1 MPLYS
6 SATFSPVQWVMFVRF
21 FQGMAFVALRFA
33 LRSFQGCVPF
43 VPAAAVAVSRR
54 KIFMGLQ
61 YMSVIAARAAVAF
74 TGSGRLLPAID
85 LACCLLAAR
94 QSWLFSYSFFLS
106 RCFWL

>member
-1 MPLYS
+1 
-6 SATFSPVQWVMFVRF
+6 MFARF

-85 LACCLLAAR
+85 LAWCLLAAR
-94 QSWLFSYSFFLS
+94 RVSAFFFYLDAGV
-106 RCFWL
+106 L